1 MVKRTVKKRKR
12 AGHIRETASRTVKEG
27 IETVEDLMPPGS
39 PQRTAASV
47 GAAAV
52 GALVAAAWLGV
63 GPVAL
68 AGVAGYLAYRASGR
82 K

>member
-1 MVKRTVKKRKR
+1 MVKKKKSAK
-12 AGHIRETASRTVKEG
+12 AGHVHLTASKTVKEG
-27 IETVEDLMPPGS
+27 IETVENLMPRGS
-39 PQRTAASV
+39 PQRIAASV